1 MVDFLAACCGTKAED
16 HRLSIILFKVDKF
29 NVNLAY
35 AKCTYL
41 HRTIFFRNY
50 PALYWRWQ
58 SIKAIR
64 VKLTPTSCLT
74 TTDSRTV
81 LWPVEMDGT
90 SGRTFVL
97 VQVVLPIPP
106 PKEVLIK
113 AGDGVT
119 VEASTLT
126 SGGNVAGSSPR
137 HYATNT
143 ELIVVD
149 LEFTTHRP
157 SQRR

>member
-1 MVDFLAACCGTKAED
+1 M
-16 HRLSIILFKVDKF
+16 
-29 NVNLAY
+29 
-35 AKCTYL
+35 
-41 HRTIFFRNY
+41 
-50 PALYWRWQ
+50 
-58 SIKAIR
+58 
-64 VKLTPTSCLT
+64 
-74 TTDSRTV
+74 
-81 LWPVEMDGT
+81 
-90 SGRTFVL
+90 L

-143 ELIVVD
+143 GLIVVG
-149 LEFTTHRP
+149 LELQPIGQASAGKSLGGTFADPNGVSFKTQITHTTLLC
-157 SQRR
+157 

>member
-1 MVDFLAACCGTKAED
+1 M
-16 HRLSIILFKVDKF
+16 
-29 NVNLAY
+29 
-35 AKCTYL
+35 
-41 HRTIFFRNY
+41 
-50 PALYWRWQ
+50 
-58 SIKAIR
+58 
-64 VKLTPTSCLT
+64 
-74 TTDSRTV
+74 
-81 LWPVEMDGT
+81 
-90 SGRTFVL
+90 L

-143 ELIVVD
+143 GLIVVG
-149 LEFTTHRP
+149 LELQPIGQASAGKSLGGTFAGPNGGSFQTRLYAYSATVRY
-157 SQRR
+157 SSNGTN